1 MDIIQDDMP
10 NKHLEHPEDTIFDG
24 RRVALKAITEMI
36 TCKTVGIKW
45 DGAPAVVFGTNP
57 ANGKFFVGT
66 KSVFNKKI
74 PKINYSFSDIE
85 TNHKGDVADILRLLF
100 HFAPRV
106 NSIIQADWIGVGGS
120 HSYTPNTLEYRFP
133 TQVPGYIVIA
143 PHTFYEQVSADSV
156 GHIGINLASSPTCY
170 CVSATDAWAF
180 VEKELNFTDQWK
192 SFIPIFRSKTPH
204 PKVAPKIKQ
213 HVNSFIREG
222 RIADAQEM
230 YDSLPD
236 KYKGEVSVYTFKAW
250 HYIYQLKQRLQCGI
264 RESGDVECYIDGEPS
279 KHEGYVINSK
289 NPYKI
294 VDRLT
299 FSRANFN
306 LRKNWK
312 NEKV

>member
-74 PKINYSFSDIE
+74 PKINYSFNDIE

-106 NSIIQADWIGVGGS
+106 DSIIQADWIGVGGS

-133 TQVPGYIVIA
+133 TEVLSILSLLHILFMSKFLRIVLG
-143 PHTFYEQVSADSV
+143 T
-156 GHIGINLASSPTCY
+156 
-170 CVSATDAWAF
+170 
-180 VEKELNFTDQWK
+180 
-192 SFIPIFRSKTPH
+192 
-204 PKVAPKIKQ
+204 
-213 HVNSFIREG
+213 
-222 RIADAQEM
+222 
-230 YDSLPD
+230 
-236 KYKGEVSVYTFKAW
+236 
-250 HYIYQLKQRLQCGI
+250 
-264 RESGDVECYIDGEPS
+264 SGLILLV
-279 KHEGYVINSK
+279 HLLVT
-289 NPYKI
+289 
-294 VDRLT
+294 V
-299 FSRANFN
+299 
-306 LRKNWK
+306 
-312 NEKV
+312 